1 MTFWTAVLAF
11 YLPAFDF
18 DVGHASFRA
27 VSGSCATETSVTLF
41 GRSGITECLLV
52 DNSAPLEPSHQ
63 RSMSLFLS
71 LSRIDDIFH
80 GSQTLTFLEYVPHE
94 DAQVFALTI
103 LVLLELVRRTVTDRW
118 IAEDRGSSFSHI

>member
-1 MTFWTAVLAF
+1 MTFWTAVLAV

-18 DVGHASFRA
+18 DVGDASFRA

-41 GRSGITECLLV
+41 GRNGITECLLV

-63 RSMSLFLS
+63 RSLSLFLS

-80 GSQTLTFLEYVPHE
+80 GGQTLTFLEYVPHE
-94 DAQVFALTI
+94 DPQVLALAI

-118 IAEDRGSSFSHI
+118 IAKDGGGSLSHV